1 MSLRTVLKGALCAV
15 VAIQLGAAGAY
26 AYEIVPDEELEQARG
41 GVLLAGNVAF
51 EFGAVVRTF
60 ENGALSLQTSM
71 NWTPDGMQ
79 IDRTLGD
86 GVTQLSDVELAN
98 AAGLGDLFRTAGGT
112 VVAHSGADGQ
122 LMNMLLNTQ
131 SDQSLRQEMEITL
144 RLPGF
149 EGDQAAMVR
158 QITGLRIADDLAG
171 SAVASLRD

>member
-1 MSLRTVLKGALCAV
+1 MSLKAIYRGAVGAV
-15 VAIQLGAAGAY
+15 VAIQLGAAGAF

-71 NWTPDGMQ
+71 NWTPEGLR

-86 GVTQLSDVELAN
+86 GVTQLSDAELAN

-112 VVAHSGADGQ
+112 IVSHSGADGQ
-122 LMNMLLNTQ
+122 LMNLIMNTQ
-131 SDQSLRQEMEITL
+131 SDQNLRQEMDVTL

-149 EGDQAAMVR
+149 QGDQADMIR
-158 QITGLRIADDLAG
+158 QIAGLRLADDLAG
-171 SAVASLRD
+171 SAASSLRD